1 VAIVFKDLQMLVSYS
16 QKENTT
22 KELFH
27 RLRGK
32 PFWIGMSGNT
42 SKKILELTEIAALIT
57 LLVYLLKKEW
67 KKQFILIDEGDFLNI
82 SNSPCFTNF
91 ESKTASITT

>member
-1 VAIVFKDLQMLVSYS
+1 LDWDV
-16 QKENTT
+16 
-22 KELFH
+22 
-27 RLRGK
+27 GK
-32 PFWIGMSGNT
+32 HKQEDI
-42 SKKILELTEIAALIT
+42 ELTGFAALIT